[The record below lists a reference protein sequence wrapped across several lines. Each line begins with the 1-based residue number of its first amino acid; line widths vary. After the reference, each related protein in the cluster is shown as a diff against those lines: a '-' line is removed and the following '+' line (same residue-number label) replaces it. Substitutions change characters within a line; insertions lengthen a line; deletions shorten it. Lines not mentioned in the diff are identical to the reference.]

1 MESTCSRTQP
11 QRNLIREGGAKTM
24 KSIHIFVTALALAV
38 CCAPALAQHGHPGGM
53 GGGMGGGASMNHGAS
68 DHAANARNNMS
79 ASHGQTM
86 NDILTRNTQLAGKI
100 QHLTGMS
107 AQQACTGFKNLG
119 QCVAAAHVSK
129 NLRISFDCLK
139 SDMTG
144 TAPQGTS
151 CPAGTGTKS
160 MSLGK
165 AIQTLDPTADQ
176 KAESKKGQTEAQQ
189 DIKSS

>member
-1 MESTCSRTQP
+1 
-11 QRNLIREGGAKTM
+11 M
-24 KSIHIFVTALALAV
+24 KMTRIPMLSLTVALYATA
-38 CCAPALAQHGHPGGM
+38 ALAQHAHTGGTMSGGLGSGM
-53 GGGMGGGASMNHGAS
+53 GHSTGSSNH
-68 DHAANARNNMS
+68 RNS
-79 ASHGQTM
+79 GSTKTTSSGSTHQPTV
-86 NDILTRNTQLAGKI
+86 NDILTKNPAISSKI
-100 QHLTGMS
+100 QTLTGMPAS
-107 AQQACTGFKNLG
+107 QACTGFKNLG
-119 QCVAAAHVSK
+119 QCVAAAHISK

-176 KAESKKGQTEAQQ
+176 KAESGQTEAKQ
-189 DIKSS
+189 DMKSAGV